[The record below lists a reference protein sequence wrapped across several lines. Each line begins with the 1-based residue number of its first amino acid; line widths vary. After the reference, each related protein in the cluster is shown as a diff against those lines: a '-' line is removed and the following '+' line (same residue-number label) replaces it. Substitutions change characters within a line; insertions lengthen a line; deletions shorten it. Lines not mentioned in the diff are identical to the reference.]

1 MEEKQIYEYMTT
13 KKYKENEYLCWDFVR
28 DVYKDLYNMDLPE
41 YPVDELPV
49 HFKHR
54 MEANF
59 EHKKIENG
67 QAIEGDIIVFSL
79 MADQHAG
86 VMIDSNYLIHLGKT
100 NVRISRLSDLGKNYV
115 IYRIVK

>member
-1 MEEKQIYEYMTT
+1 MKEEQILKYMTT
-13 KKYKENEYLCWDFVR
+13 KRYKENEYLCWDFVC
-28 DVYKDLYNMDLPE
+28 DVYKDLYNVTLPE

-59 EHKKIENG
+59 EHKKIESG
-67 QAIEGDIIVFSL
+67 KAVEGDIIVFSL

-86 VMIDSNYLIHLGKT
+86 VMIDSDYMIHLSTT
-100 NVRISRLSDLGKNYV
+100 NVRISRLSDLGGNYV
-115 IYRIVK
+115 IYRINH